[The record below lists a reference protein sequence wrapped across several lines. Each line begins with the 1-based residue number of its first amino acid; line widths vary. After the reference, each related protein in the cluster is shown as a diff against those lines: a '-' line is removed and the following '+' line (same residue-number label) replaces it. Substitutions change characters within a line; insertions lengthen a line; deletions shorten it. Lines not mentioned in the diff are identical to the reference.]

1 MADTLKILGQA
12 ALSSTTNTDVYT
24 VPSAKSATISTIAVC
39 NRDSTACT
47 FRIQVAAGGAA
58 STAAQY
64 IFYDQSLDAY
74 STFSITIGITLA
86 TTDVVRAYTNGSL
99 VSVNVFGVEVS

>member
-12 ALSSTTNTDVYT
+12 ALSATTNTDVYT
-24 VPSAKSATISTIAVC
+24 VPADRSATISTITVC
-39 NRDSTACT
+39 NRHSSQCT
-47 FRIQVAAGGAA
+47 FRIQVAIAGAA
-58 STAAQY
+58 SSTSQY
-64 IFYDQSLDAY
+64 IFYDQLLDAY

-99 VSVNVFGVEVS
+99 VSVNIFGVEVA